1 MRGAIAALLG
11 LDATAVG
18 VTAST
23 GNLAGS
29 DGAGR
34 SISATALATL
44 ESTTRR

>member
-11 LDATAVG
+11 LDGTAVG

-34 SISATALATL
+34 SISATAIATL
-44 ESTTRR
+44 ERATGR